1 MLNLKTTT
9 TDSLIKFLD
18 KKFNY
23 TYGWKSTVFSKKDLE
38 IIAYNLIELLNE
50 RDEVRFYG
58 NPVIP
63 SEVLEIY
70 IKIVVDIYE
79 GYAELKTAETV

>member
-9 TDSLIKFLD
+9 TDTLIKFLD

-38 IIAYNLIELLNE
+38 IIAYNLIELLNQ
-50 RDEVRFYG
+50 RDEVRFY
-58 NPVIP
+58 NKPVI
-63 SEVLEIY
+63 SNELLEIY

-79 GYAELKTAETV
+79 GFAELKTAQTV

>member
-9 TDSLIKFLD
+9 TDTLIKFLD

-38 IIAYNLIELLNE
+38 IIAYNLIELLNQ
-50 RDEVRFYG
+50 RDEVRFY
-58 NPVIP
+58 NKPVI
-63 SEVLEIY
+63 SNELLEIY
-70 IKIVVDIYE
+70 IKIVIDIYE
-79 GYAELKTAETV
+79 GFAKLKTAQTV

>member
-50 RDEVRFYG
+50 RDEVRFYN

-70 IKIVVDIYE
+70 IKIVIDIYE
-79 GYAELKTAETV
+79 GYVELKTVQTV

>member
-38 IIAYNLIELLNE
+38 IIAYNLIELLNQ
-50 RDEVRFYG
+50 RDEVRFY
-58 NPVIP
+58 NKPVI
-63 SEVLEIY
+63 SNELLEIY

-79 GYAELKTAETV
+79 GFAELKTAQTV